1 VPVVRSLLVALALT
15 AAVAGCGGQAPQARR
30 TTTTPTPS
38 PGVTPSPT
46 PTPTPA
52 SSPTPTAGQRATV
65 SKVLVV
71 IVENHSLGEMRSAMP
86 YTFGLAKTY
95 GYADSFFA
103 ITHPS
108 LPNYIAIASGSTH
121 GIVDDADPSSHPI
134 HGPSVFGRAIATGH
148 SAGVYADGMATPCA
162 TSNGGDG
169 YAVRHNPWTYFV
181 DERSS
186 CQKYDVPYTAFPAA
200 VAAGRL
206 PDVGMV
212 VPNLCHDAHDCPMG
226 TADAWFRGVMGK
238 VFAGPDWRSGRLAV
252 VLTAD
257 EDDRTQGNKVLTVVI
272 HPSQEHHVVGT
283 RLTHYSLTRL
293 YEEVAHLPYLGNA
306 AGAPSMAQAFGLP
319 LT

>member
-1 VPVVRSLLVALALT
+1 M
-15 AAVAGCGGQAPQARR
+15 
-30 TTTTPTPS
+30 
-38 PGVTPSPT
+38 
-46 PTPTPA
+46 
-52 SSPTPTAGQRATV
+52 
-65 SKVLVV
+65 
-71 IVENHSLGEMRSAMP
+71 IVENHSLGEMRSGMP

-212 VPNLCHDAHDCPMG
+212 VPNLCHDAHDCSMG
-226 TADAWFRGVMGK
+226 TADAWFRGVMGR
-238 VFAGPDWRSGRLAV
+238 VFAGPDWKAGRLAV

-257 EDDRTQGNKVLTVVI
+257 EDDHQSGNRILTVVI
-272 HPSQEHHVVGT
+272 HPSQHGRVVGS
-283 RLTHYSLTRL
+283 RLDHYSLSGLLSRVTGTAPLADAR
-293 YEEVAHLPYLGNA
+293 H
-306 AGAPSMAQAFGLP
+306 APSVSAAFGLP
-319 LT
+319 IRNQAP